1 MRELNDVIH
10 TTTSSTPRPR
20 AYGHGARAARQ
31 LHQRDLCRARE
42 YGTHLRGASE
52 KWCSLAPKRSDS
64 KAWPSGLDSGERWGP
79 GRQVIRRCSMILS
92 VEPEPKKVPYP
103 ARVARPPVLGPGPVG
118 PTTNGPPD
126 VIRNV
131 PVVKP
136 LRDVVP

>member
-1 MRELNDVIH
+1 M
-10 TTTSSTPRPR
+10 SSTPRRHPHHGPER
-20 AYGHGARAARQ
+20 TATAPEPHVSSTSGIVAESENMVRISVGPARNGARWPR
-31 LHQRDLCRARE
+31 R
-42 YGTHLRGASE
+42 
-52 KWCSLAPKRSDS
+52 RSDS
-64 KAWPSGLDSGERWGP
+64 RAWPSGLDSGERWGP